1 MCAPCFTFAVEWSSI
16 YFSAIT
22 VFHDISK
29 HIRQGARIG
38 KIFARWH
45 LAIATTSVMH
55 NLPPSHD
62 KTIEIDRTENP
73 RNVGVKRFDILIG
86 A

>member
-1 MCAPCFTFAVEWSSI
+1 MFAVEWSAI
-16 YFSAIT
+16 YFSAIS
-22 VFHDISK
+22 VFHDIFK
-29 HIRQGARIG
+29 QIQQRLRIG

-62 KTIEIDRTENP
+62 DKTIEIDGTENP
-73 RNVGVKRFDILIG
+73 RNVGVKRFDILID
-86 A
+86 AQKTW